1 MLMNKKI
8 LMIEDDIELVEL
20 VKNSLELSGLTV
32 ETSNSMNHAI
42 EKINNEN
49 FSLILIDL
57 NLPDGKGMDLLEK
70 ALSNDMNRHTPMII
84 MSANTDLSSKV
95 DAFSF
100 GAEDYITKPF
110 HLLEL
115 RARIERR
122 LAKQVEMDQLEAGP
136 ITLELHSQSVRL
148 SGLKSAVTLTP
159 REFKILHLLAKNPK
173 QTFSR
178 EMILDK
184 IWGKDI
190 HVTTRTVDA
199 HICYLRKKLDR
210 YCHVIRSSA
219 GEGYRF
225 QA

>member
-1 MLMNKKI
+1 MNKKI
-8 LMIEDDIELVEL
+8 LMIEDDVEL
-20 VKNSLELSGLTV
+20 SNLVKASLELSGLAV
-32 ETSNSMNHAI
+32 ETCSSMGAAI
-42 EKINNEN
+42 GKINSEG
-49 FSLILIDL
+49 FSLILVDL
-57 NLPDGKGMDLLEK
+57 NLPDGKGMDLLEQ
-70 ALSNDMNRHTPMII
+70 ALTNEKNRHTPMII
-84 MSANTDLSSKV
+84 MSANGDLSSKV

-115 RARIERR
+115 RARVERR
-122 LAKQVEMDQLEAGP
+122 LAKQTEMDQLQAGP
-136 ITLELHSQSVRL
+136 ITLELHSQSIRL
-148 SGLKSAVTLTP
+148 SGLKSPITLTP